1 MPLVAMVLPPREGFG
16 SGRAGAIGMI
26 VSRLTQTMGF
36 KSVVFGG
43 KQDGVTFPDIDFR
56 PVSPSLWTIGS
67 TNIRY
72 AAAVAE
78 ALKKLKP
85 DLIEVHNR
93 PEMALAIADRLPG
106 VPVVGFLHN
115 DPLTMREAT
124 TVAERTTLLTKL
136 ARVVTPSAF
145 IRDRLLDG
153 ISNPPKQPSIL
164 PNCIDLTEFPDIRRK
179 ERIVLFVGRV
189 VPDKAPDVFVSA
201 WAATA
206 PFVEGWTAEL
216 IGADRFNE
224 DSPETPFVA
233 EVTGAADGA
242 GVRMLGYRQH
252 RHVLAAMARA
262 AILVM
267 PSRWEEPF
275 GLVAVEA
282 MASRAALI
290 CSNRGALHEV
300 AGDAALYV
308 DPDNAGSVAAAIRT
322 LCTNE
327 ARRVTLAEEGRKR
340 AMLYDLGNITEQLA
354 DLRRS
359 ILR

>member
-1 MPLVAMVLPPREGFG
+1 MPVVAMVLPPREGFG

-26 VSRLTQTMGF
+26 VHRLAGTIGWT
-36 KSVVFGG
+36 SVVFGG
-43 KQDGVTFPDIDFR
+43 KQDGVIFPDIDFR
-56 PVSPSLWTIGS
+56 PVNPSLWTLGS

-72 AAAVAE
+72 AAAVAD
-78 ALKKLKP
+78 ALRKLKP
-85 DLIEVHNR
+85 DLVEVHNR

-106 VPVVGFLHN
+106 IPVVGFLHN
-115 DPLTMREAT
+115 DPQGMREAT
-124 TVAERTTLLTKL
+124 TIAERTALLTRL
-136 ARVVTPSAF
+136 ARVVTPSNF

-153 ISNPPKQPSIL
+153 IDSPPRQPVVL
-164 PNCIDLTEFPDIRRK
+164 PNCIDLTDFPEMRRK
-179 ERIVLFVGRV
+179 ERLVLFVGRV

-216 IGADRFNE
+216 IGADRFSE
-224 DSPETPFVA
+224 DSPETPFVS

-300 AGDAALYV
+300 AGDAALYI
-308 DPDNAGSVAAAIRT
+308 DPDNVGSVAAAIRT

-340 AMLYDLGNITEQLA
+340 AMLFDLGNVTEQLSE
-354 DLRRS
+354 LRRS
-359 ILR
+359 ILG